1 MNDSSLYTIIVSVVC
16 VVAFIFL
23 IIFANK
29 RNKRLIEK
37 IVNDTA
43 ELTAKKV
50 LEVIKPEMPQ
60 TNEIGSESGIYHS
73 YRRSDDA
80 GYYLLL

>member
-50 LEVIKPEMPQ
+50 L
-60 TNEIGSESGIYHS
+60 
-73 YRRSDDA
+73 
-80 GYYLLL
+80 